1 MENRSLKPA
10 AARREAHPIS
20 EMPNTSASP
29 PFLVNVNARAARNKA
44 PVFVLGCPRSGTTVL
59 YHMLLSAGN
68 FAVYRAESNVLNLL
82 APKFGN
88 LSSAENRRRLLDSWL
103 RSKMFRVTGLD
114 AHEIEQKVMNECR
127 TTLDFLRITMEETA
141 RKQGVERWADCTPEH
156 LLHIPEIQKELP
168 GAYVIHIIRDG
179 RDVVLSYAKQK
190 WAYPLP
196 WDKHDHLAV
205 AGMHWEWMVGRG
217 REYGR
222 RMGANYCEVRFED
235 LVGNPGDTLAGVGE
249 FIGHDLDYARIQSA
263 GIGSVS
269 EPNTSFRGEG
279 AREGFHPVGRWKS
292 KLSPEEI
299 DTLEGLIGDYLQEL
313 GYPLSSEKPVRDFR
327 ALRLRSTYL
336 PLFAAKY
343 WLKTKTPLGRLAAG
357 GRLEVEHPAARS
369 AA

>member
-1 MENRSLKPA
+1 M
-10 AARREAHPIS
+10 EAHPIS
-20 EMPNTSASP
+20 KMGTRVVP
-29 PFLVNVNARAARNKA
+29 PFLVKSHARAAQKA

-82 APKFGN
+82 APKFGK

-103 RSKMFRVTGLD
+103 RSKMFRVSGLD
-114 AHEIEQKVMNECR
+114 AHEIEQKIMNECR
-127 TTLDFLRITMEETA
+127 TKVDFLRITMEETA

-179 RDVVLSYAKQK
+179 RDVALSYAKQK
-190 WAYPLP
+190 WTYPLP
-196 WDKHDHLAV
+196 WDKRDHLAV
-205 AGMHWEWMVGRG
+205 AGMYWEWMVGRG

-235 LVGNPGDTLAGVGE
+235 LVGSPRDTLSRLSK
-249 FIGHDLDYARIQSA
+249 FIGHDLDYDHIQSA

-269 EPNTSFRGEG
+269 QPNTSFRDEG
-279 AREGFHPVGRWKS
+279 AQQGFHPVGRWKG
-292 KLSPEEI
+292 KLSSPEI
-299 DTLEGLIGDYLQEL
+299 ARLEGLIGDCLQEL
-313 GYPLSSEKPVRDFR
+313 GYALSSEPPVRDLRTF
-327 ALRLRSTYL
+327 RLRGTYL
-336 PLFAAKY
+336 PLFAMKY
-343 WLKTKTPLGRLAAG
+343 WLKTKTPLGRLVAS
-357 GRLEVEHPAARS
+357 GRLEVDRPAVRS

>member
-1 MENRSLKPA
+1 MQ
-10 AARREAHPIS
+10 AHPIS
-20 EMPNTSASP
+20 KIPNTSVSP
-29 PFLVNVNARAARNKA
+29 PFLVNPQARAGRNKA

-179 RDVVLSYAKQK
+179 RDVALSYAKQK
-190 WAYPLP
+190 WAHPLP

-205 AGMHWEWMVGRG
+205 AGMYWEWMVGRG

-222 RMGANYCEVRFED
+222 RMAADYCEVRFED
-235 LVGNPGDTLAGVGE
+235 LVGHPRDTLARVGE

-269 EPNTSFRGEG
+269 EPNTSFRDEG
-279 AREGFHPVGRWKS
+279 VREGFHPVERWKS
-292 KLSPEEI
+292 KLSPVEI
-299 DTLEGLIGDYLQEL
+299 ATLEGLIGDSLQEL
-313 GYPLSSEKPVRDFR
+313 GYPLSSEQPVRDFR
-327 ALRLRSTYL
+327 AFRLRSTYP
-336 PLFAAKY
+336 PLFAVKY
-343 WLKTKTPLGRLAAG
+343 WLKTKTPLGRLMRT
-357 GRLEVEHPAARS
+357 GRMELEHHAARS